1 MPSVSQISL
10 RRFPIHPCH
19 FLIILSLASLCRVVD
34 GNSNPE
40 AIVNIPAMVQGGM
53 PVNPPSDAQQNGG
66 AGDQSLGG
74 GGAAANNGVAAGAG
88 GDQGDRDSVQEHR
101 DGVMPGAGP
110 DGKTKLQLASS
121 KNYRMEYA
129 TVKASVDKVRL
140 TTLLCRQKSPASHFW
155 HPLTLALTRR

>member
-1 MPSVSQISL
+1 MPSVSQISW
-10 RRFPIHPCH
+10 RSFPIHPCLC
-19 FLIILSLASLCRVVD
+19 LIILSLASLCRVVD

-40 AIVNIPAMVQGGM
+40 GIVNIPAMVQGGM
-53 PVNPPSDAQQNGG
+53 PVNPPSDAQLN
-66 AGDQSLGG
+66 

-88 GDQGDRDSVQEHR
+88 GDQGDRDSVKEHR

-121 KNYRMEYA
+121 KNYRMEFA